1 MLVKEA
7 SHHRLAYVQIEV
19 SMLFIETIFTYDN
32 NWWGKNHPSISYKIF
47 TTLSCVSHRLLL
59 HCLQREK
66 GRDAHEGDPY

>member
-1 MLVKEA
+1 
-7 SHHRLAYVQIEV
+7 
-19 SMLFIETIFTYDN
+19 MLFIETIFTYDN

-66 GRDAHEGDPY
+66 GRDAHEGHPDW